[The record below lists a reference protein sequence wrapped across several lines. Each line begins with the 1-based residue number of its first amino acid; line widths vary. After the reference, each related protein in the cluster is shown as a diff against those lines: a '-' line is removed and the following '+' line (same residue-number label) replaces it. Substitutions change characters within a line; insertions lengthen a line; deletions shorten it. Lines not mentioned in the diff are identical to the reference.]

1 MTRLYD
7 YLVSVDNTDY
17 IVRAKGKV
25 DATDA
30 VWDDFY
36 NPSEMSDP
44 DRVRLLKKEEISD
57 IRRKLREDDRLV
69 PKFFYEPMIV
79 GNY

>member
-1 MTRLYD
+1 MTKLYD

-30 VWDDFY
+30 VWDEFY
-36 NPSEMSDP
+36 DSGDMPDP

-57 IRRKLREDDRLV
+57 IRRELREDDRLV
-69 PKFFYEPMIV
+69 PKFFYVPMIV